1 MPTRQKTPA
10 EPLEAATPAGL
21 PVAGTRATWKHAL
34 RVFSRRRGL
43 LALMVATLLAGSA
56 TGLLVPAV
64 LGWMVDITGRGEIAG
79 ALLPAAGVLLAAA
92 LASAALNSWGSIAMA
107 KLGQHGLAELRE
119 EVFATALAQPSEDL
133 ERAGSGDLISRVSH
147 DVEAVNEAIG
157 SILPSFISALFTIS
171 LTIVGLGAIDPRFA
185 IAALLG
191 TPIHIFALRS
201 FLRAS
206 GPLYRSVRVAES
218 QRGQHLLEA
227 TSGVHTVRA
236 LGHGS
241 RHLARIARSSLEAIG
256 LVMQTVVVRTRF
268 QGRLNVAE
276 LIGLCSIL
284 AVGYWLVGNGS
295 VSVGAATAAA
305 LFFHRLFGPIGVILM
320 NVDDLQLAGAGLS
333 RLVGVLQGAGG
344 PDSAELVKNDGGP
357 LPRRGSPDGG
367 VVLAGID
374 AGYLPGQNILSG
386 FDLHIREGEHLA
398 LVGASGAGKTTLARV
413 IAGSLAPT
421 AGSVEWNG
429 ATYGDAEESPGL
441 GRSAVLISQD
451 IHVFSGTIAHNLR
464 LAAPAA
470 SDAELLEA
478 LADAGADWVAAMPHG
493 LATCVGGGGLAL
505 TGDHAQH
512 LALVRALL
520 SDAPVVVLDEATA
533 EDGSRSSQL
542 LERAALRAV
551 RGRTAI
557 SVAHRLSQAA
567 QADRILVM
575 EEGRIIDAGTHAELL
590 AREGLYA
597 RLWRAWVGNR
607 PGDMSAAPAES
618 PPGAGGRFIPSSEVF
633 RAARK

>member
-1 MPTRQKTPA
+1 MPSKQETLA
-10 EPLEAATPAGL
+10 EPLKATAAAGL
-21 PVAGTRATWKHAL
+21 PIAGSRATWKHTL
-34 RVFSRRRGL
+34 RVFSRRKGL
-43 LALMVATLLAGSA
+43 LTLMVATLLAGSA

-64 LGWMVDITGRGEIAG
+64 LGAMVDIAGRGEIAG
-79 ALLPAAGVLLAAA
+79 TLLPAAGVLLAAA

-119 EVFATALAQPSEDL
+119 EVFSTALAQPSEDL

-227 TSGVHTVRA
+227 ASGVHTVRA

-256 LVMQTVVVRTRF
+256 LVMQTVVIRTRF

-284 AVGYWLVGNGS
+284 AVGYWLVDNGS

-333 RLVGVLQGAGG
+333 RLVGVLQGA
-344 PDSAELVKNDGGP
+344 DSPAAHLPKSDDTP
-357 LPRRGSPDGG
+357 LPRSNSARDG
-367 VVLAGID
+367 VVLTGID
-374 AGYLPGQNILSG
+374 AAYLPGQNILSG
-386 FDLHIREGEHLA
+386 LDLHVREGEHLA

-421 AGSVEWNG
+421 GGTVSWNG
-429 ATYGDAEESPGL
+429 AAYGDAEDSPGL

-451 IHVFSGTIAHNLR
+451 IHVFSGTIGHNLR
-464 LAAPAA
+464 LAAPGA
-470 SDAELLEA
+470 SDAVLLEA
-478 LADAGADWVAAMPHG
+478 LADAGADWVAALPDG
-493 LATCVGGGGLAL
+493 LATCVGGGGLVL
-505 TGDHAQH
+505 TGDRAQH

-520 SDAPVVVLDEATA
+520 SDAPVLVLDEATA
-533 EDGSRSSQL
+533 EDGSRSSHL
-542 LERAALRAV
+542 LEQAALCAV
-551 RGRTAI
+551 HGRTAI

-575 EEGRIIDAGTHAELL
+575 EAGTIVDEGTHQELL
-590 AREGLYA
+590 ARDGLYA
-597 RLWRAWVGNR
+597 KLWLAWSGNR
-607 PGDMSAAPAES
+607 TKS
-618 PPGAGGRFIPSSEVF
+618 
-633 RAARK
+633 

>member
-1 MPTRQKTPA
+1 MPRSQETLADPTKAT
-10 EPLEAATPAGL
+10 AAVGL
-21 PVAGTRATWKHAL
+21 PIAGTRATWRHAL
-34 RVFSRRRGL
+34 RVFSRRKGL
-43 LALMVATLLAGSA
+43 LALMVVTLLAGSA

-64 LGWMVDITGRGEIAG
+64 LGWMVDIAGRGEIAE
-79 ALLPAAGVLLAAA
+79 ALLAATGVLLAAA

-227 TSGVHTVRA
+227 TSGAHTVRA

-241 RHLARIARSSLEAIG
+241 RHLARIARSSLEAIA
-256 LVMQTVVVRTRF
+256 LVMQTVVIRTRF

-305 LFFHRLFGPIGVILM
+305 LFFHRLFGPIGTILM

-333 RLVGVLQGAGG
+333 RLVGVLQGA
-344 PDSAELVKNDGGP
+344 PAASLSQQADDAGP
-357 LPRRGSPDGG
+357 LPRRASPAESDG
-367 VVLAGID
+367 VVLEGID
-374 AGYLPGQNILSG
+374 AGYLSGQSILSKL
-386 FDLHIREGEHLA
+386 DLRIREGEHLA
-398 LVGASGAGKTTLARV
+398 LVGASGAGKTTLARI
-413 IAGSLAPT
+413 IAGSLEPT
-421 AGSVEWNG
+421 EGTVRWKGTPYG
-429 ATYGDAEESPGL
+429 ADGKSPGL
-441 GRSAVLISQD
+441 GSSALLISQD
-451 IHVFSGTIAHNLR
+451 VHVFSGTVADNLR
-464 LAAPAA
+464 LAAPDA
-470 SDAELLEA
+470 SDTELHIA
-478 LADAGADWVAAMPHG
+478 LAAAGADWVAALPQG
-493 LATCVGGGGLAL
+493 LSTAVGGGGLAL
-505 TGDHAQH
+505 TGDRAQH

-520 SDAPVVVLDEATA
+520 SDAPVLVLDEATA

-542 LERAALRAV
+542 LEQAALRAV
-551 RGRTAI
+551 RGRTAV

-567 QADRILVM
+567 KADRILVM
-575 EEGRIIDAGTHAELL
+575 EAGTIVDEGTHQQLL
-590 AREGLYA
+590 ARDGLYA
-597 RLWRAWVGNR
+597 KLWLAWSANR
-607 PGDMSAAPAES
+607 PNS
-618 PPGAGGRFIPSSEVF
+618 
-633 RAARK
+633 

>member
-1 MPTRQKTPA
+1 MSSKQETLA
-10 EPLEAATPAGL
+10 DPLEATASAGL
-21 PVAGTRATWKHAL
+21 PIAGSRATWKHAL
-34 RVFSRRRGL
+34 RVFSRRKGL
-43 LALMVATLLAGSA
+43 LALMVVTLLAGSA

-64 LGWMVDITGRGEIAG
+64 LGWMVDIAGRGEIAG
-79 ALLPAAGVLLAAA
+79 ALLPAAGLLLAAA
-92 LASAALNSWGSIAMA
+92 LASAGLNSWGSIAMA

-241 RHLARIARSSLEAIG
+241 RHLARISRSSLEAIA
-256 LVMQTVVVRTRF
+256 LVMQTVVIRTRF

-344 PDSAELVKNDGGP
+344 SVAADLPKNDGGA
-357 LPRRGSPDGG
+357 LTRRGSAPGG
-367 VVLAGID
+367 IVLTGID

-386 FDLHIREGEHLA
+386 LDLHIREGEHLA

-413 IAGSLAPT
+413 IAGSLKPT
-421 AGSVEWNG
+421 AGSVKWQGVPYG
-429 ATYGDAEESPGL
+429 AEGKSPGL
-441 GRSAVLISQD
+441 GTSTLLISQD
-451 IHVFSGTIAHNLR
+451 VHVFSGTVAENLR
-464 LAAPAA
+464 LAAPDA
-470 SDAELLEA
+470 SDTELFIA
-478 LADAGADWVAAMPHG
+478 LAAAGAYWVSELPQG
-493 LATCVGGGGLAL
+493 LSTVVGMGGLAL
-505 TGDHAQH
+505 TGDKVQH

-520 SDAPVVVLDEATA
+520 SDSPVLVLDEATA
-533 EDGSRSSQL
+533 EDGSRSSQV
-542 LERAALRAV
+542 LEQAAQSAV

-567 QADRILVM
+567 RADRILVM
-575 EEGRIIDAGTHAELL
+575 EAGTIVDEGTHQELL
-590 AREGLYA
+590 TRDGLYA
-597 RLWRAWVGNR
+597 KLWLAWSANR
-607 PGDMSAAPAES
+607 PYS
-618 PPGAGGRFIPSSEVF
+618 
-633 RAARK
+633 

>member
-1 MPTRQKTPA
+1 MPSKQETRA
-10 EPLEAATPAGL
+10 EPLKATAAAGL
-21 PVAGTRATWKHAL
+21 PIAGTRATWKHAL
-34 RVFSRRRGL
+34 RVFSRRKGL

-64 LGWMVDITGRGEIAG
+64 LGWMVDIAGRGELAG

-256 LVMQTVVVRTRF
+256 LVMQTVVIRTRF

-333 RLVGVLQGAGG
+333 RLVGVLQGAVG
-344 PDSAELVKNDGGP
+344 SAADLPKNDGGA
-357 LPRRGSPDGG
+357 LTRRGSAPGG
-367 VVLAGID
+367 IVLMGID

-386 FDLHIREGEHLA
+386 LDLHVREGEHIA

-413 IAGSLAPT
+413 IAGSLDPT
-421 AGSVEWNG
+421 AGSLSWNG
-429 ATYGDAEESPGL
+429 ASYGAAEESPGL

-451 IHVFSGTIAHNLR
+451 IHVFSGTVADNLR
-464 LAAPAA
+464 LAAPNA
-470 SDAELLEA
+470 SDAELLKE
-478 LADAGADWVAAMPHG
+478 LAAAGADWVAALPQG
-493 LATCVGGGGLAL
+493 LSTVVGGGGFAL
-505 TGDHAQH
+505 TGDRAQH

-520 SDAPVVVLDEATA
+520 SDAPVLVLDEATA

-542 LERAALRAV
+542 LEQAALRAV

-575 EEGRIIDAGTHAELL
+575 DEGRIIDAGTHAELL
-590 AREGLYA
+590 SRDGLYA
-597 RLWRAWVGNR
+597 RLWRAWTGNR
-607 PGDMSAAPAES
+607 
-618 PPGAGGRFIPSSEVF
+618 AGG
-633 RAARK
+633 

>member
-1 MPTRQKTPA
+1 MSSRQETLADP
-10 EPLEAATPAGL
+10 PEAAAAAGL
-21 PVAGTRATWKHAL
+21 PIAGSRATWKHAL
-34 RVFSRRRGL
+34 RVFSRRKGI

-64 LGWMVDITGRGEIAG
+64 LGAMVDIAGRGEIAG

-92 LASAALNSWGSIAMA
+92 LAAAALNSWGSMSMA

-119 EVFATALAQPSEDL
+119 EVFATALAQPSEEL

-191 TPIHIFALRS
+191 TPIYIFALRS

-218 QRGQHLLEA
+218 QRGQYLLEA

-241 RHLARIARSSLEAIG
+241 RHLSRIARSSLEAVG
-256 LVMQTVVVRTRF
+256 LVMQTVVIRTRF

-276 LIGLCSIL
+276 LMGLCSIL

-333 RLVGVLQGAGG
+333 RLVGVLQGV
-344 PDSAELVKNDGGP
+344 DSPAAHLPKSGGGP
-357 LPRRGSPDGG
+357 LPQGDSPRGG
-367 VVLAGID
+367 VVLTGID
-374 AGYLPGQNILSG
+374 AGYIPGRNVLSG
-386 FDLHIREGEHLA
+386 LDLHVREGEHLA

-421 AGSVEWNG
+421 GGTVSWNG
-429 ATYGDAEESPGL
+429 AVYGDAEDSPGL

-451 IHVFSGTIAHNLR
+451 IHVFSGTIGHNLR
-464 LAAPAA
+464 LAAPDA
-470 SDAELLEA
+470 SDAALLEA
-478 LADAGADWVAAMPHG
+478 LADAGADWVAALPDG
-493 LATCVGGGGLAL
+493 LATCVGGGGLEL
-505 TGDHAQH
+505 TGDRAQH

-520 SDAPVVVLDEATA
+520 SDAPVLVLDEATA

-551 RGRTAI
+551 RGRTAV

-575 EEGRIIDAGTHAELL
+575 EDGRIIDAGTHAELL
-590 AREGLYA
+590 ARQGLYA
-597 RLWRAWVGNR
+597 RLWRAWAGNR
-607 PGDMSAAPAES
+607 PGT
-618 PPGAGGRFIPSSEVF
+618 
-633 RAARK
+633 

>member
-1 MPTRQKTPA
+1 MPSNQETLA
-10 EPLEAATPAGL
+10 EPRKAGAAVGL
-21 PVAGTRATWKHAL
+21 PIAGTRATCKHAL
-34 RVFSRRRGL
+34 RVFSRRKGP
-43 LALMVATLLAGSA
+43 LALLVVTLLGGSA

-64 LGWMVDITGRGEIAG
+64 LGWMVDIAGRGEISR

-201 FLRAS
+201 FLRDS

-227 TSGVHTVRA
+227 TSGMHTVRA
-236 LGHGS
+236 LGHGG

-256 LVMQTVVVRTRF
+256 LVMQTVVIRTRF

-320 NVDDLQLAGAGLS
+320 NIDDLQLAGAGLS

-344 PDSAELVKNDGGP
+344 SVAADLKKNDGGS
-357 LPRRGSPDGG
+357 LPHRGSPQGG
-367 VVLAGID
+367 ITLTGID

-386 FDLHIREGEHLA
+386 LDLHVREGEHIA

-413 IAGSLAPT
+413 IAGSLEPT
-421 AGSVEWNG
+421 SGSVSWNG
-429 ATYGDAEESPGL
+429 AGYGAAEGSPGL

-451 IHVFSGTIAHNLR
+451 IHIFSGTVADNLR
-464 LAAPAA
+464 LAAPGA
-470 SDAELLEA
+470 SDAQLLEA
-478 LADAGADWVAAMPHG
+478 LVATGADWVAALPDG
-493 LATCVGGGGLAL
+493 LGTCVGGGGLAL
-505 TGDHAQH
+505 TGDRAQH

-520 SDAPVVVLDEATA
+520 SNAPVVVLDEATA
-533 EDGSRSSQL
+533 EDGSRSSHL
-542 LERAALRAV
+542 LEQAALCAV

-575 EEGRIIDAGTHAELL
+575 EAGTIVDEGTHQELL
-590 AREGLYA
+590 ARDGLYA
-597 RLWRAWVGNR
+597 KLWLAWSGNR
-607 PGDMSAAPAES
+607 PKS
-618 PPGAGGRFIPSSEVF
+618 
-633 RAARK
+633 